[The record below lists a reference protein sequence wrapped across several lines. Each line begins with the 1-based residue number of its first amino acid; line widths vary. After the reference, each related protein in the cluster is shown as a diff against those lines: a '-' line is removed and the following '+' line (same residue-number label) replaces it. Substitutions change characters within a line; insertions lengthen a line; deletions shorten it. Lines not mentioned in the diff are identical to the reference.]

1 MNIPGVM
8 KYVLN
13 WQVVEVTPHK
23 AVLQWVAPD
32 LGGQHEELGVT
43 ELHYEV
49 FLNDNLYTT
58 THTTQLI
65 IPSLKPATDYRV
77 L

>member
-1 MNIPGVM
+1 ME
-8 KYVLN
+8 YVLN
-13 WQVVEVTPHK
+13 FQVVEVTPHK

-32 LGGQHEELGVT
+32 LTGHQEELAVT
-43 ELHYEV
+43 EYHYEV

-58 THTTQLI
+58 IHTTQLTI
-65 IPSLKPATDYRV
+65 TNLKPATDYRV

>member
-1 MNIPGVM
+1 MFSAFP
-8 KYVLN
+8 

-32 LGGQHEELGVT
+32 LGGHHEELGVT

-49 FLNDNLYTT
+49 FLNDNSYATIQ
-58 THTTQLI
+58 TTQLSI
-65 IPSLKPATDYRV
+65 TGLKPASDYRV